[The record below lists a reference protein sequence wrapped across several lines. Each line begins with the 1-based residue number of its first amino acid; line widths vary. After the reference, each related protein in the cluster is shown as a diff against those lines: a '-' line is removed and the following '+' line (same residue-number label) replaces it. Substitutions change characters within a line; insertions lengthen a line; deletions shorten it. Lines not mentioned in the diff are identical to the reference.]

1 MPAPK
6 ASCFLSG
13 LMAMGLAGCV
23 HYTSAPLDPSERYAS
38 STAGLRGGEALPAVL
53 AEADV
58 AHLILRNNPSLKAA
72 AARRKEVQAQGKAGA
87 LLPNPSLSGS
97 LGYLLSGAGNAT
109 AWTAGVAESVNGWI
123 TLRARRAEAKA
134 SLDEIDAALAW
145 EAWQDVGKGRML
157 VADIVLGEQLL
168 AVQTDL
174 LDVLDRQWTAV
185 RQARARG
192 DIDTTLSNP
201 MALALEDAR
210 SARLDTERTLADK
223 RRELRNL
230 MGLAFDAP
238 LKLGALPMEPPLDPT
253 AVQQAVDGMASHRP
267 DLVALAMGYRA
278 EDARFRQ
285 AILSQFPPLTV
296 GYNASQ
302 DNSRVTNGGPAV
314 TFDLPVFDQGRSH
327 VEAAAASR
335 QRLHDEYGHRIA
347 DATDEA
353 RALLVAYRHIQ
364 EQLSHAERF
373 VADAA
378 DAPQAISQALDRG
391 DIDRGTY
398 TDIAVANLSRQITL
412 LRGRLLLREQR
423 IALETL
429 LGMGLPA
436 IHLLAGNP

>member
-1 MPAPK
+1 M
-6 ASCFLSG
+6 
-13 LMAMGLAGCV
+13 
-23 HYTSAPLDPSERYAS
+23 T
-38 STAGLRGGEALPAVL
+38 
-53 AEADV
+53 
-58 AHLILRNNPSLKAA
+58 I
-72 AARRKEVQAQGKAGA
+72 
-87 LLPNPSLSGS
+87 
-97 LGYLLSGAGNAT
+97 
-109 AWTAGVAESVNGWI
+109 
-123 TLRARRAEAKA
+123 
-134 SLDEIDAALAW
+134 
-145 EAWQDVGKGRML
+145 
-157 VADIVLGEQLL
+157 
-168 AVQTDL
+168 
-174 LDVLDRQWTAV
+174 
-185 RQARARG
+185 
-192 DIDTTLSNP
+192 
-201 MALALEDAR
+201 
-210 SARLDTERTLADK
+210 
-223 RRELRNL
+223 
-230 MGLAFDAP
+230 
-238 LKLGALPMEPPLDPT
+238 
-253 AVQQAVDGMASHRP
+253 
-267 DLVALAMGYRA
+267 
-278 EDARFRQ
+278 
-285 AILSQFPPLTV
+285 

-353 RALLVAYRHIQ
+353 RDLLVAYRHIQ